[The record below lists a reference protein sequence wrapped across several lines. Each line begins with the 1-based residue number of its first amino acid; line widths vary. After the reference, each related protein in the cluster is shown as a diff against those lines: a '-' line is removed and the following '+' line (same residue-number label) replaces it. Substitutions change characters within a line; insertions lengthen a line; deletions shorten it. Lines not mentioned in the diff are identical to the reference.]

1 MGAKEYEDGD
11 EKDDDDDDDGI
22 GGEGRANGKNK

>member
-11 EKDDDDDDDGI
+11 EKDGDDDDDGI